1 MAKILVVDDS
11 GMTRRMLRRM
21 LEEAGHEVLEATDGL
36 PALERYPI
44 DRPDV
49 VLLDLTMEEM
59 FGLDVLE
66 MLLQMDAEARVIITS
81 ADVQRK
87 TREMAEEAGAVGY
100 VTKPLKKDVVLKAVN
115 AALRR

>member
-1 MAKILVVDDS
+1 MARILVVDDS
-11 GMTRRMLRRM
+11 GMARRMLRKM

-36 PALERYPI
+36 PALECYSL

-59 FGLDVLE
+59 YGLDVLD
-66 MLLQMDAEARVIITS
+66 MLLQIDAEARVIITS

-87 TREMAEEAGAVGY
+87 TREMAAM
-100 VTKPLKKDVVLKAVN
+100 N
-115 AALRR
+115 CAAPWRRWATPSICSTCSWRTQMRR

>member
-1 MAKILVVDDS
+1 VARVLVVDDS
-11 GMTRRMLRRM
+11 GMTRRMLRKI
-21 LEEAGHEVLEATDGL
+21 LEEAGHEVLEAADGP
-36 PALERYPI
+36 PALERYSL

-66 MLLQMDAEARVIITS
+66 ILLQMDADARFIITS

-100 VTKPLKKDVVLKAVN
+100 VTKPLKKARSATLSITSIW
-115 AALRR
+115 